1 MNAPII
7 LFAFNRLDAVMGTV
21 ESLLRNS
28 EARDSELFVFVDGPR
43 DHVPTDKDRVG
54 AVREYVKKIQGF
66 KQVTCTFAEKN
77 KGLGPSIIAGVTQ
90 VIRQYG
96 RAIVVEDDL
105 YCGKNFLAFM
115 NQGLDYYE
123 LNKEVFSV
131 CGYTNRVARPQDY
144 DYDAYA
150 CVRSSSWGWSTW
162 SDRWESVDWTL
173 ENWAEC
179 EAQAKAFNRWGGS
192 DCFGMLRDWHKR
204 KNQSWAIRFSYSQ
217 FVQGKVAI
225 FPMVSKVINE
235 GFDNQG
241 TNCNGWNR
249 FKYDF
254 DKSENKIF
262 AWPEDMAIHP
272 SLLREALSY
281 HSIRERLYSR
291 IMNLFYHS
299 QPKSLPRLSAQ
310 GAPLTSQ
317 CSQLAAQSSSLKA
330 HRSPLTVPHSS
341 LTVPRSPLISVVIP
355 LYNKATTIANAL
367 DSVLAQTYQDFEVVV
382 VDDGSTDEGAAIVE
396 RYTDSRIRLICQ
408 ENAGVSAARN
418 RGIAEAKGEYVA
430 FLDADDEWLPEF
442 LEEIVAL
449 QKEYPECRAQATRYK
464 LNCHGTESF
473 ITSRKIPFAGERG
486 VLTNYF
492 EVASCSHPPVCSIC
506 VCIERALLNE
516 IGGFPLGIKSGEDL
530 LTWARIA
537 TCTHW
542 AYSMKILAQY
552 NCEQVSVKEAPT
564 RIPQQVDV
572 VGSELRKLLEAN
584 PHVRGLKSYISLW
597 HKMRSSMYMR
607 LGYKRACA
615 KEAMLSLRYNPM
627 NYKVYA
633 YLVLNLLGVYKR
645 IISQQQNIK
654 KKLLIFHPTIAPY
667 RIDFFND
674 LYRAFDTRVCLHY
687 WNLRDQTFDYE
698 KIYAKFAFKPYYL
711 KELIALGERS
721 IWGGTWKHL
730 DEFQPDVVLVSEY
743 GITALMVLLHRF
755 FKRKHYKVVS
765 ICDDSYNMLADKNEF
780 SALHRMAR
788 RIVVP
793 RLDDLVLVE
802 PKAEEWYQQ
811 YYGKGICF
819 PIIRKEETARA
830 DYARVMEQSDRL
842 RKEYTLE
849 DKKVFLFVGR
859 LVDLKNVD
867 TAIRAFS
874 RLDQN
879 KHAFVVVGDGP
890 KREDWEALAR
900 ELNANVLFMGRLEG
914 DALNAW
920 YNVADIF
927 VLPSYQEAFGAVTNE
942 ALLAGCYALVSNKAG
957 SSSLVDEGV
966 NGYTFSSMDVD
977 ELFDGMMK
985 ATKFATCYDE
995 NGLKKSQMIVPY
1007 ELYMRTLLELLQN

>member
-7 LFAFNRLDAVMGTV
+7 LFAFNRLEAVMRTV
-21 ESLLRNS
+21 ESLLQNS
-28 EARDSELFVFVDGPR
+28 EAAASELFVFVDGPR
-43 DHVPTDKDRVG
+43 DHVPTDRDKVG
-54 AVREYVKKIQGF
+54 AVREYVKTIQGF

-77 KGLGPSIIAGVTQ
+77 KGLGASVIAGVTQ

-115 NQGLDYYE
+115 NQGLGRYAD
-123 LNKEVFSV
+123 NKDVFSV
-131 CGYTNRVARPQDY
+131 CGYTNSVKRPHGY
-144 DYDAYA
+144 AYDAYA
-150 CVRSSSWGWSTW
+150 CVRSSSWGWGTW

-173 ENWAEC
+173 ENWAAR

-192 DCFGMLRDWHKR
+192 DCFGMLRDWHEG
-204 KNQSWAIRFSYSQ
+204 KNKSWAIRFSYSQ

-241 TNCNGWNR
+241 TNCKGWNR
-249 FKYDF
+249 FKCDF
-254 DKSENKIF
+254 DSSENKVF
-262 AWPEDMAIHP
+262 QWPDEMTIHP
-272 SLLREALSY
+272 RLLHEALSY
-281 HSIRERLYSR
+281 HTLRERLYSR
-291 IMNLFYHS
+291 VMNLFYRS
-299 QPKSLPRLSAQ
+299 STDNR
-310 GAPLTSQ
+310 TSFPVN
-317 CSQLAAQSSSLKA
+317 
-330 HRSPLTVPHSS
+330 RSPLTVN
-341 LTVPRSPLISVVIP
+341 RSTLISVVIP
-355 LYNKATTIANAL
+355 LYNKESSIATAL

-382 VDDGSTDEGAAIVE
+382 VDDGSTDKSASIVE
-396 RYTDSRIRLICQ
+396 QYADPRIRLIRQ

-418 RGIAEAKGEYVA
+418 KGIAEAKGVYVA

-442 LEEIVAL
+442 MEEIVAL
-449 QKEYPECRAQATRYK
+449 QNEYPACRAQATNYRISSQ
-464 LNCHGTESF
+464 GET
-473 ITSRKIPFAGERG
+473 TSTILRKIPFKNMHG

-492 EVASCSHPPVCSIC
+492 EVASCSNPPVCSIC
-506 VCIERALLNE
+506 VCIERRLLNE

-537 TCTHW
+537 VHTDW
-542 AYSMKILAQY
+542 AYSLRPLSQY

-564 RIPQQVDV
+564 RVPQEVDV
-572 VGSELRKLLEAN
+572 VGQELKTLWKN
-584 PHVRGLKSYISLW
+584 YPTVRGLRKYISLW

-607 LGYKRACA
+607 LGYKKQCA
-615 KEAMLSLRYNPM
+615 KEAMLSLRYNPI

-633 YLVLNLLGVYKR
+633 YIVLNLLGVYKR
-645 IISQQQNIK
+645 KLTQHQNIN

-674 LYRAFDTRVCLHY
+674 LYKAFDTRVCLQY

-698 KIYAKFAFKPYYL
+698 RIYAKFAFEPYYL
-711 KELIALGERS
+711 KERLKLGERS

-755 FKRKHYKVVS
+755 FKRKQYKVVS

-811 YYGKGICF
+811 HYGKGFCF
-819 PIIRKEETARA
+819 PIIKKEEAARA
-830 DYARVMEQSDRL
+830 DYARVMGQSAQL
-842 RKEYTLE
+842 RKEYALE

-874 RLDQN
+874 RLNQST
-879 KHAFVVVGDGP
+879 HAFVVVGDGP

-900 ELNANVLFMGRLEG
+900 ELSANVFFVGRLEG
-914 DALNAW
+914 DALNVW

-957 SSSLVDEGV
+957 SSCLIEEGV

-977 ELFDGMMK
+977 ELSDCMVK
-985 ATKFATCYDE
+985 ATKFALGYEE
-995 NGLKKSQMIVPY
+995 NGLKKSNMIVPY
-1007 ELYMRTLLELLQN
+1007 EAYMKDLMRLLDKK

>member
-7 LFAFNRLDAVMGTV
+7 LFAFNRLEAVMRTV
-21 ESLLRNS
+21 ESLLQNS
-28 EARDSELFVFVDGPR
+28 ETAASELFVFVDGPR
-43 DHVPTDKDRVG
+43 DHVPTDWDMVG
-54 AVREYVKKIQGF
+54 AVREYVKTIQGF
-66 KQVTCTFAEKN
+66 KQVTCTFSEKN
-77 KGLGPSIIAGVTQ
+77 KGLGASVIAGVTQ

-105 YCGKNFLAFM
+105 YCGKNFLGFM
-115 NQGLDYYE
+115 NQGLERYAD
-123 LNKEVFSV
+123 NKEVFSV
-131 CGYTNRVARPQDY
+131 CGYTNKVTRPGGY
-144 DYDAYA
+144 NYDAYA
-150 CVRSSSWGWSTW
+150 CVRSSSWGWGTW

-173 ENWAEC
+173 ENWAAC

-192 DCFGMLRDWHKR
+192 DCFGMLRDWHEG
-204 KNQSWAIRFSYSQ
+204 KNKSWAIRFSYSQ

-225 FPMVSKVINE
+225 FPLVSKVVNE

-241 TNCNGWNR
+241 TNCKGWSR
-249 FKYDF
+249 FKCDF
-254 DKSENKIF
+254 DASENKVF
-262 AWPEDMAIHP
+262 QWPNEISIHP
-272 SLLREALSY
+272 RLLHEALSY
-281 HSIRERLYSR
+281 HTLRERLYSR
-291 IMNLFYHS
+291 VMNLFY
-299 QPKSLPRLSAQ
+299 R
-310 GAPLTSQ
+310 
-317 CSQLAAQSSSLKA
+317 SSTDKRRSFNVP
-330 HRSPLTVPHSS
+330 HSPLTVQ
-341 LTVPRSPLISVVIP
+341 RSTLISIVIP
-355 LYNKATTIANAL
+355 LYNKESSIATAL

-382 VDDGSTDEGAAIVE
+382 VDDGSTDKGAAIVE
-396 RYTDSRIRLICQ
+396 QYTDSRIRLIRQ
-408 ENAGVSAARN
+408 ANAGVSAARN
-418 RGIAEAKGEYVA
+418 KGIAEAKGEYVA

-449 QKEYPECRAQATRYK
+449 QNEYPACRAQATNYK
-464 LNCHGTESF
+464 ISSQGETASTVL
-473 ITSRKIPFAGERG
+473 RKIPFKNMHG

-492 EVASCSHPPVCSIC
+492 EVASCSNPPVCSIC
-506 VCIERALLNE
+506 VCIERRLLNE

-537 TCTHW
+537 VHTDW
-542 AYSMKILAQY
+542 AYSLRPLSQY

-564 RIPQQVDV
+564 RVPQELDV
-572 VGSELRKLLEAN
+572 VGQELKTLWKN
-584 PHVRGLKSYISLW
+584 YPKVRGLRKYISLW

-607 LGYKRACA
+607 LGYKKQCA
-615 KEAMLSLRYNPM
+615 KEAMLSLRYNPI

-645 IISQQQNIK
+645 KPTQHQNIK

-674 LYRAFDTRVCLHY
+674 LYEAFDTRVCLQY

-698 KIYAKFAFKPYYL
+698 KIYAKFAFEPYYL
-711 KELIALGERS
+711 KEWVKLGERS

-755 FKRKHYKVVS
+755 LKRKQYKVVS

-811 YYGKGICF
+811 HYGKGFCF
-819 PIIRKEETARA
+819 PIIKKEEAARA
-830 DYARVMEQSDRL
+830 DYARVMEQSAQL
-842 RKEYTLE
+842 RKEYTLD

-874 RLDQN
+874 RLNQST
-879 KHAFVVVGDGP
+879 HAFVVVGDGP

-900 ELNANVLFMGRLEG
+900 ELKANVLFVGRLEG
-914 DALNAW
+914 DALNVW

-957 SSSLVDEGV
+957 SSCLIEEGV

-977 ELFDGMMK
+977 ELSNCMVK
-985 ATKFATCYDE
+985 ATKFALAYED
-995 NGLKKSQMIVPY
+995 NGLKKNQMIVPY
-1007 ELYMRTLLELLQN
+1007 ESYMKKLLGLLKN